1 MALYRSPDYRIN
13 RIFGSGAEVQNR
25 LPRQQLSI
33 SKLGGH
39 LRIWIGTLLALN
51 DLHYSRMLPIKF
63 RDHWP
68 FGSGEEAKNRF

>member
-1 MALYRSPDYRIN
+1 MALYRSPDYQISG
-13 RIFGSGAEVQNR
+13 IFGSGAEVQNR

-39 LRIWIGTLLALN
+39 LKIWIGTILALN
-51 DLHYSRMLPIKF
+51 DLHFSPMLPVKF
-63 RDHWP
+63 QVHWP